1 MAVAGAP
8 AGGLSWA
15 KVAMSE
21 PAKKDSAASAATI
34 SQQPTA
40 VVDANAI
47 MSGVA
52 LGSLAERLVTI
63 PEVLEEVRDVK
74 TRERL
79 ATLQHALET
88 LEPSEEAIAA
98 GRASHPRATCFRIM
112 PLPTAAAEQPPG
124 ACCPYT
130 V

>member
-8 AGGLSWA
+8 STGVSWT
-15 KVAMSE
+15 KVAVSV
-21 PAKKDSAASAATI
+21 PAKKDVAASADTV

-79 ATLQHALET
+79 ASLQIALQT
-88 LEPSEEAIAA
+88 LEPTEESIAA
-98 GRASHPRATCFRIM
+98 GDTHLLGSS
-112 PLPTAAAEQPPG
+112 
-124 ACCPYT
+124 
-130 V
+130 